1 MAFSPPETVFS
12 PAETISQP
20 LTASN
25 AMVMAFN
32 APDTS
37 APFCCAHCPT
47 DCSQPPTVMSTP
59 VKVFN
64 SPAKLCAAE
73 LAVRALSL
81 KPKAC
86 ETAAANTETSEPN
99 PEMTPVRLSRN
110 GCNAPV
116 SMNVLTNVFAH
127 PAAFDNACATEATTP
142 ASAPAVVEN
151 IVAAS
156 PPLLSPPMSDVIAF
170 QRPVSWL
177 LRLAVAEASIWKPGM
192 LEIVSPRFLSFACV
206 AGIAFSRPCWSAA
219 PTFCRV
225 GVTAAVNV
233 SMSGM
238 AWLNRP
244 RKPSRTGVAAVSPS
258 RLNAAFTLARA
269 PVNVVPADSA
279 APPRP
284 SCMAS
289 AKVWKSILP
298 SETMSD
304 TSALVL
310 FRCLPS
316 IWRTG
321 MPLDMSWSMSS
332 PWSFPRAATDPKI
345 VPMSARLL
353 PLICAVSA
361 TVLRTL
367 VSWSP
372 SLMPEADRL
381 AATVAAS
388 PSPNA
393 VPLTEASASFMISVT
408 LALSWPRPLSLA
420 CAFSMLRARVKPPLA
435 ANAVMP
441 PARVTI
447 TPVPTL
453 PILPNAPP
461 IFEMRVLEL
470 FLEALLTASPM
481 SPSMLLPNPLPDGST
496 WTYATPMS
504 CAAIVF
510 PYS

>member
-1 MAFSPPETVFS
+1 MAC
-12 PAETISQP
+12 
-20 LTASN
+20 SN
-25 AMVMAFN
+25 
-32 APDTS
+32 
-37 APFCCAHCPT
+37 PFCNPA
-47 DCSQPPTVMSTP
+47 PTVS
-59 VKVFN
+59 KV
-64 SPAKLCAAE
+64 
-73 LAVRALSL
+73 
-81 KPKAC
+81 
-86 ETAAANTETSEPN
+86 
-99 PEMTPVRLSRN
+99 
-110 GCNAPV
+110 G
-116 SMNVLTNVFAH
+116 
-127 PAAFDNACATEATTP
+127 D
-142 ASAPAVVEN
+142 
-151 IVAAS
+151 
-156 PPLLSPPMSDVIAF
+156 
-170 QRPVSWL
+170 
-177 LRLAVAEASIWKPGM
+177 
-192 LEIVSPRFLSFACV
+192 
-206 AGIAFSRPCWSAA
+206 
-219 PTFCRV
+219 
-225 GVTAAVNV
+225 TAAVNA

-238 AWLNRP
+238 AWLNSP
-244 RKPSRTGVAAVSPS
+244 RSPLRTGVAAVSPS
-258 RLNAAFTLARA
+258 RLNAAFTFASA
-269 PVNVVPADSA
+269 PVNVVPALCA

-310 FRCLPS
+310 LRCLPS

-345 VPMSARLL
+345 VPMSVRLR

-361 TVLRTL
+361 TVLRTC
-367 VSWSP
+367 VSSPP
-372 SLMPEADRL
+372 SLTPEAERL

-393 VPLTEASASFMISVT
+393 VPLTDARASFMISVT

-435 ANAVMP
+435 ASAVMP
-441 PARVTI
+441 PVMVAI
-447 TPVPTL
+447 APVPTL

-461 IFEMRVLEL
+461 IFEMRVLEP

-496 WTYATPMS
+496 WTYTTPMS

-510 PYS
+510 LAVCRDSDGGRDQKSSLMWK